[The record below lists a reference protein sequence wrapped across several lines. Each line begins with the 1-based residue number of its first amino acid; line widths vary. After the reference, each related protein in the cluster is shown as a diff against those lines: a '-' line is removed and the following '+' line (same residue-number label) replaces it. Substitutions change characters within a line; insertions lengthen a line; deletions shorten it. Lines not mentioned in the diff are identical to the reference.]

1 MIVYSIIFFIRVSSN
16 INFFIFICFYY
27 FKNMFF
33 FLWVVFKG
41 WFKVI
46 VFIIVFKLYKM
57 FYGSKDF
64 CFCDFFNFSY
74 FIRVFNNNNV
84 IFYLVVFLKWF
95 NFFLNFRYFLYVI
108 IRMFLLKGFLIIEI
122 IL

>member
-74 FIRVFNNNNV
+74 FIRIFNNDDVV
-84 IFYLVVFLKWF
+84 IYLIVFLKWDF
-95 NFFLNFRYFLYVI
+95 IRIYCFF
-108 IRMFLLKGFLIIEI
+108 
-122 IL
+122 